1 MTQTSTARTGRPAV
15 FISVRDLERFVGL
28 LPQTTAPTTPG
39 AALLAEEVARANICP
54 DNDMP
59 ARVVRLGSTVRYR
72 DLDSGRERR
81 ITLVLPADA
90 DMDLNK
96 VSILAPIGAALIGLP
111 EEQAFSWE
119 EPSGDLRRI
128 VVVSAQDN

>member
-1 MTQTSTARTGRPAV
+1 MTPTSNPPSGRPAV
-15 FISVRDLERFVGL
+15 FISMADLERLAGL
-28 LPQTTAPTTPG
+28 LPQSTAPSTPG
-39 AALLAEEVARANICP
+39 AALLAEEVARAQICP
-54 DNDMP
+54 DDDMP

-81 ITLVLPADA
+81 IQLVLPADA
-90 DMDLNK
+90 DMDLNR
-96 VSILAPIGAALIGLP
+96 VSILAPIGAALVGLP

-128 VVVSAQDN
+128 AVLAVEDG

>member
-1 MTQTSTARTGRPAV
+1 MTQTSPAPTGRPAV
-15 FISVRDLERFVGL
+15 FISVRDLERLALL
-28 LPQTTAPTTPG
+28 LPQSTAPTTPG
-39 AALLAEEVARANICP
+39 SALLAEEVARANICP

-72 DLDSGRERR
+72 DLTSGRERR

-90 DMDLNK
+90 DMGLNK

-119 EPSGDLRRI
+119 EPSGDLRHI